1 MAPRTKVKYYDDA
14 VLLGRRLREIREAA
28 GLSQRD
34 LSFPGCTA
42 AYISRIEKGERVPS
56 LQLIREFAARLGVGE
71 HFISHG
77 THEPV
82 GPGATFVEARV
93 AIRMGDFDVARQ
105 LADELLKGARSD
117 GDRARA
123 SALFGEVDLHTGAP
137 EIAIE
142 RLERARA
149 LDSTLEQSDPVF
161 AESLGRA
168 YARANEFES
177 AAAVFA
183 RNRDRATESGDALN
197 EVRFLSLLAN
207 T

>member
-14 VLLGRRLREIREAA
+14 VSLGRRLREIREAG
-28 GLSQRD
+28 GLSQRE

-105 LADELLKGARSD
+105 LADQLLNGARSD

-123 SALFGEVDLHTGAP
+123 SALYGEVDLHTGAP
-137 EIAIE
+137 ELAVE
-142 RLERARA
+142 RLERARLSIRHSSRA
-149 LDSTLEQSDPVF
+149 IRSSRKPRAARMRAPTSTNRRLRCSRGTAIVPP
-161 AESLGRA
+161 G
-168 YARANEFES
+168 
-177 AAAVFA
+177 AVT
-183 RNRDRATESGDALN
+183 RSM
-197 EVRFLSLLAN
+197 RFGF
-207 T
+207 